1 MNDYAEAATTAVELL
16 ADHVAEARDGLGPAT
31 VRPDPD
37 ALAAHLELDRW
48 IHEGGMDAAAL
59 ADWLPRYLD
68 ATVRLH
74 HPGSMAHQVAVPSTG
89 AAVADLV
96 HGATNNPMAIYEM
109 GAAGATIEREVVRW
123 MLDKVG
129 FDRESGAGVLTHG
142 GSLAN
147 LTALLAARARAA
159 PDAWRT
165 GVPADLA
172 LLAPASAHYSVPR
185 AAAIL
190 GLGEEAVIELE
201 VDELERIRPDRLP
214 AALERCAAAGRRP
227 LALVAPA
234 CATSTGLY
242 DDLRAIGGF
251 CAEHGIW
258 LHVDAAHGASALL
271 SERHRRLLDGIE
283 LGDSVVWD
291 AHKLLRTSGLCAAV
305 LVRHGPDLPNAFRQ
319 SGAYLF
325 NGQESVGFDLL
336 DRALETTKTTLGLK
350 LFLSLA
356 WEGERGLGEYVAS
369 RYDAARRFHELLSR
383 EPDVTCP
390 YVPESNILC
399 FRIGDG
405 DQLALRDRVLAGG
418 RLHIGSTTVN
428 GERHLRLVVTAPDTG
443 EATLRELLRA
453 LRQSPGPGPRA
464 PARRSRPRACGTSGP
479 SRSQSSGTRH
489 RP

>member
-1 MNDYAEAATTAVELL
+1 MDDYAEAAHVAVELL
-16 ADHVAEARDGLGPAT
+16 ADHVTEARAGLGP
-31 VRPDPD
+31 VNVQPDPD
-37 ALAAHLELDRW
+37 ALASELELERW
-48 IHEGGMDAAAL
+48 IDEGGMDAAAL
-59 ADWLPRYLD
+59 EEWLPRYLD

-89 AAVADLV
+89 AAVADV
-96 HGATNNPMAIYEM
+96 IHGATNNPMAIYEM

-129 FDRESGAGVLTHG
+129 FDREFGGGVLTHG

-147 LTALLAARARAA
+147 LTALLAARARVA
-159 PDAWRT
+159 PDAWRAGT
-165 GVPADLA
+165 PGDLT
-172 LLAPASAHYSVPR
+172 LLAPPSAHYSIRR

-190 GLGEEAVIELE
+190 GLGEDAVIELE
-201 VDELERIRPDRLP
+201 MDELERIRPDRLA

-242 DDLRAIGGF
+242 DDLRAIGSF

-271 SERHRRLLDGIE
+271 SERHHGLLDGIE

-305 LVRHGPDLPNAFRQ
+305 LVRRGPDLPAAFRQ
-319 SGAYLF
+319 SGDYLF
-325 NGQESVGFDLL
+325 NDTESVGFDLL

-356 WEGERGLGEYVAS
+356 WAGERGLGEYVAS

-383 EPDVTCP
+383 EPDVTLP
-390 YVPESNILC
+390 YAPESNIVC

-405 DQLALRDRVLAGG
+405 DQLALRERVLEGG
-418 RLHIGSTTVN
+418 RLHFGSTTVN
-428 GERHLRLVVTAPDTG
+428 GERYLRLVVMAPDTN
-443 EATLRELLRA
+443 EDTLNELLRG
-453 LRQSPGPGPRA
+453 LRKA
-464 PARRSRPRACGTSGP
+464 PLQAVA
-479 SRSQSSGTRH
+479 
-489 RP
+489 